1 MITMSVTYKLK
12 LRSLLKNSFLLT
24 LGMLPQNLFFL
35 ALGFIP
41 FILIS
46 IGGTFFAAVGVIIT
60 LFIGFSLVLLVWTDF
75 CQWAYD
81 KFVNDRVPGAQKNRG
96 IYEKI
101 KDSDSEA
108 IKQYRRQMELTRTSL
123 NTRPI
128 KPITDD
134 ELKVAELPTSFNR
147 DDLLRLAESKQA
159 IYDDHARY
167 VEEHKNDP
175 EFKAIEEERAAEN
188 EDAERAKR
196 IEKAKKELMK
206 RKKK

>member
-1 MITMSVTYKLK
+1 MSVTYKLK
-12 LRSLLKNSFLLT
+12 LRSLIKNSFLLT
-24 LGMLPQNLFFL
+24 LGMLPQNAFFL
-35 ALGFIP
+35 VLAFIP
-41 FILIS
+41 FIIFS
-46 IGGTFFAAVGVIIT
+46 IGGSFFAAVGIIVI
-60 LFIGFSLVLLVWTDF
+60 LFCGFSAALLVWTDY

-101 KDSDSEA
+101 KNSDSEA
-108 IKQYRRQMELTRTSL
+108 IKQYRRQMELTRTTL
-123 NTRPI
+123 NSRPI

-206 RKKK
+206 RKHK